1 MTVAFDLLLLQ
12 KEILNEINSIK
23 CKLTLQSFNTVTV
36 CLIRYLNNTFVNN
49 FHFSSFI
56 VLKRI
61 FIYKSKILK

>member
-1 MTVAFDLLLLQ
+1 MTVVFDLLLLQ
-12 KEILNEINSIK
+12 KEILNEMNNIK

-36 CLIRYLNNTFVNN
+36 YRIRYLNNTFVNN
-49 FHFSSFI
+49 FYFSSFI